1 MLISAGQVVS
11 FVVKLYQKTVLQ
23 TFMKRILLLVI
34 LSFPAVSQTYKFSI
48 GSNITSFVFT
58 NSAGANPSF
67 LRPASGLHASLSRES
82 SLSKNFLYDFGIH
95 YNQFNN
101 VGDVQNIPFSYAS
114 DFIGLGAGIG
124 PRLNLGKGIT
134 LVTKANASVAKMI
147 NGNQFLLNHYV
158 DLAEDD
164 QFNSLRTMYGY
175 SFELS
180 KQINP
185 QVGVFIK
192 YQHLDSYNFGSST
205 LNFIPSTFS
214 LGLSLSN

>member
-1 MLISAGQVVS
+1 
-11 FVVKLYQKTVLQ
+11 
-23 TFMKRILLLVI
+23 MKRILLFLF
-34 LSFPAVSQTYKFSI
+34 LSFPALSQSYKVSV

-58 NSAGANPSF
+58 NSAGSNPSF
-67 LRPASGLHASLSRES
+67 LRPSSGLHLSLSRES
-82 SLSKNFLYDFGIH
+82 KLSKSFLVDYGIN

-101 VGDVQNIPFSYAS
+101 VGDVQNIPFSYAT

-124 PRLNLGKGIT
+124 PRLSLGKGIALVSKLQVAAST
-134 LVTKANASVAKMI
+134 LV
-147 NGNQFLLNHYV
+147 NGNQFLLNRYV
-158 DLAEDD
+158 DLSSDN

-185 QVGVFIK
+185 QVGVFAK

-214 LGLSLSN
+214 IGLSLSK

>member
-1 MLISAGQVVS
+1 
-11 FVVKLYQKTVLQ
+11 
-23 TFMKRILLLVI
+23 MKRILLLVI

-67 LRPASGLHASLSRES
+67 LRPASGLHASLTRES
-82 SLSKNFLYDFGIH
+82 SLSKNLLYDFGIL
-95 YNQFNN
+95 YNQFNS
-101 VGDVQNIPFSYAS
+101 VGDAQNIPFSYAS

-134 LVTKANASVAKMI
+134 FIAKANASVSKMV
-147 NGNQFLLNHYV
+147 NGNQFLLNHYM
-158 DLAEDD
+158 DLAGDD

-214 LGLSLSN
+214 LGLSFSK

>member
-1 MLISAGQVVS
+1 
-11 FVVKLYQKTVLQ
+11 
-23 TFMKRILLLVI
+23 MKRILLL
-34 LSFPAVSQTYKFSI
+34 LLVSISSLAQSYKFSV
-48 GSNITSFVFT
+48 GSNITSYVFT
-58 NSAGANPSF
+58 NSSGANPSF
-67 LRPASGLHASLSRES
+67 LRPASGLHLSLSRES
-82 SLSKNFLYDFGIH
+82 KLSKSFLVDYGIN

-101 VGDVQNIPFSYAS
+101 VGDVQNIPFSYAT

-124 PRLNLGKGIT
+124 PRLSLGKGIA
-134 LVTKANASVAKMI
+134 LVAKVNVSASTMV

-158 DLAEDD
+158 DLSADS

-185 QVGVFIK
+185 QIGVFAK

-214 LGLSLSN
+214 LGISMSK